1 MKKLLYK
8 RPGEIFLSLFVV
20 AGLVFTVL
28 AAVVEKNSGIA
39 GRGFDGGLID
49 GAGWVAEEN

>member
-1 MKKLLYK
+1 MKLLK
-8 RPGEIFLSLFVV
+8 NRPGEIFLSLFIV
-20 AGLVFTVL
+20 AGLVFTLL
-28 AAVVEKNSGIA
+28 ATVVEKNSGIA

>member
-1 MKKLLYK
+1 MKLIHR

-20 AGLVFTVL
+20 AGLVFTL
-28 AAVVEKNSGIA
+28 MAAVGEMISGKA
-39 GRGFDGGLID
+39 GRAFGGGLID